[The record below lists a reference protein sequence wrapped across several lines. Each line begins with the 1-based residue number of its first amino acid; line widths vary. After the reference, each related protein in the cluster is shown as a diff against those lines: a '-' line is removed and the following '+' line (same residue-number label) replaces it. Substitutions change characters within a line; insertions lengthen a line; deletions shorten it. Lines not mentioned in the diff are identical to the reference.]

1 MNNQRFDEELKRA
14 TLISRNIEETLKI
27 ALENNLKSKM
37 MDSKETKV
45 DTLQAAKDQRRKIE
59 EELEKIR
66 ISRDPEANHIRE

>member
-45 DTLQAAKDQRRKIE
+45 DTL
-59 EELEKIR
+59 
-66 ISRDPEANHIRE
+66 

>member
-66 ISRDPEANHIRE
+66 ISRDPEANNLRE